1 MWHILIPA
9 ATNTQP
15 QSGDEANAEGIQSK
29 RCRNNRHESAGGRL
43 TMGLHGVPWPVV
55 KVSDLGCRQHTH
67 AISNRRTRPPS
78 CTITAFSGLK
88 SAPAPAPKT
97 GAARNWRTDSR
108 LVAHPRPNKIP
119 SSQRTGAPA
128 GSAFSRNIEARGQP
142 LRDAEDSTDS
152 ACWQRPGRL
161 ASTDHVR

>member
-1 MWHILIPA
+1 
-9 ATNTQP
+9 
-15 QSGDEANAEGIQSK
+15 
-29 RCRNNRHESAGGRL
+29 
-43 TMGLHGVPWPVV
+43 MGLHGMPWPVV

-67 AISNRRTRPPS
+67 TPS
-78 CTITAFSGLK
+78 ATAGRALRLALSLLFSATLK
-88 SAPAPAPKT
+88 TAPAPAPKT